1 MDTVEESSH
10 TSSMVDDS
18 FYIVKKCVRYVQ
30 TRLSL
35 EKWCTYNYIFYMKI
49 ICVFCDLLTH
59 VHCIA
64 NIELFGVKRKI
75 VLFSGACWIT
85 YSLIMVSQTQIS
97 QIHLIC
103 QSELKALFTILY
115 CILTSI
121 FQTFRYIKVFS
132 QLPSVWDKK
141 DLIVV
146 LYDFRRAVS
155 SSSVDGIC
163 AMLNHA
169 STVLEQDFREVLFSR
184 VRAGFPS
191 GFDLTQAYN
200 MVQSSIQQGK
210 LQSSDQ
216 EKAKTTFLVCVS
228 WSKLQWFKQI
238 DIKLLKL
245 LILCNSMWM
254 NLFLHF
260 LRLQWIM
267 QKSAVNIANLW
278 NPTLRWD

>member
-1 MDTVEESSH
+1 M
-10 TSSMVDDS
+10 
-18 FYIVKKCVRYVQ
+18 
-30 TRLSL
+30 L
-35 EKWCTYNYIFYMKI
+35 NYMQFNCGISN
-49 ICVFCDLLTH
+49 
-59 VHCIA
+59 A
-64 NIELFGVKRKI
+64 NISKYIWYVK
-75 VLFSGACWIT
+75 VN
-85 YSLIMVSQTQIS
+85 M
-97 QIHLIC
+97 
-103 QSELKALFTILY
+103 KALFTISY
-115 CILTSI
+115 CFLTSI
-121 FQTFRYIKVFS
+121 SQAFRYIKGFFS
-132 QLPSVWDKK
+132 VPLNLGRKG
-141 DLIVV
+141 LIVV

-216 EKAKTTFLVCVS
+216 EKAKTTFLVCIS

-238 DIKLLKL
+238 NVKLLKL
-245 LILCNSMWM
+245 LIVCTSMWM
-254 NLFLHF
+254 NLFFHF

>member
-10 TSSMVDDS
+10 TSSMVDDT

-30 TRLSL
+30 TCLSL
-35 EKWCTYNYIFYMKI
+35 EKWCTLIIYFTWKI
-49 ICVFCDLLTH
+49 INVFCDLLI
-59 VHCIA
+59 HCIA
-64 NIELFGVKRKI
+64 NIEIFGVKKTCFI
-75 VLFSGACWIT
+75 QWCMLNYIQFNCG
-85 YSLIMVSQTQIS
+85 IS
-97 QIHLIC
+97 NANISKYIWYVKVNM
-103 QSELKALFTILY
+103 KALFTILY
-115 CILTSI
+115 CFLTSI
-121 FQTFRYIKVFS
+121 SQAFRYIKGFFS
-132 QLPSVWDKK
+132 VPLNLGRKG
-141 DLIVV
+141 LIVV

-216 EKAKTTFLVCVS
+216 EKAKTTFLVCVL

-245 LILCNSMWM
+245 LVVCTGMWM
-254 NLFLHF
+254 NIFF
-260 LRLQWIM
+260 FFIFF
-267 QKSAVNIANLW
+267 
-278 NPTLRWD
+278 